1 MKKFIVLVIALTI
14 ILSLFTVKTAGSAE
28 EKISS
33 SLMHLSEENV
43 SIIVELTDTP
53 AVVYKKTLKFK
64 LLTIFIDD
72 SAERHAAKLELKQ
85 NNLIKYM
92 ERFNIEVQFNYTYL
106 FNGFSCT
113 VNRKHMMDIAENRN
127 VKRIFEDKK
136 AYLERTYATNVIKS
150 DVVNRMTDSSGAY
163 ITGKGVVVGLVDTGV
178 DYGNTELGG
187 GGFPNAKI
195 IGGYDF
201 ADMDS
206 NPMDTDGHG
215 THVAGIIGGSNYGVA
230 PDVKIRAYKVFT
242 GNTETTSISTIVKGI
257 DEAAKDKCDIINI
270 SIGTV
275 GGAGVGGD
283 PESIAVENATADGI
297 VVVAAAGNYGS
308 RSDLVPFPM
317 SAPASS
323 ESAIGVGAS
332 SDAMH
337 GVIAFWN
344 KDIRGTYPENS
355 PFFTDGSYDIVYCGY
370 GLESDFSG
378 KNLTGKIALVSRGII
393 YFGDKDINAKNAGA
407 KGIIVFNNVSGL
419 QDIELLSQF
428 NPEET
433 DFIPFLFISYT
444 DGLYIKQRLTGSTT
458 IKLSNEYGLGRIASF
473 SANGPTIDFYMK
485 PDLVA
490 PGVDITSTVLNN
502 NKSLASGTSMAAPF
516 VSGSAA
522 LIKQAR
528 KSLKPAEIK
537 SILMNTACILE
548 NSISGEPYSPLMQ
561 GSGRVDVQNAVN
573 STALVRPASFIF
585 GNDGKERI
593 GKFTVKNLSSNSL
606 FFSISYSTYSN
617 ETVKLTYPENIYV
630 APFSEKSFTVDFKA
644 DESIQGEVYGFI
656 YLEGESAILHIPFVY
671 LPLLKERHYIENVF
685 QSGDTLTADN
695 NIEINFT
702 VGLGIEDDTSQ
713 EPYRENNAGEIRV
726 DIYDTNGRFIDTIF
740 DESAI
745 YIGDYSVNL
754 NGRDIF
760 SNYFLKDEK
769 YYYKISY
776 LEANNDE
783 STIDM
788 HPVILRDEKSGSFNV
803 LNRRT
808 NYLNIY
814 LEEGKTPLLKKGEDF
829 WVDLSFKADQS
840 LTTLFIS
847 FKYDQ
852 FLLKILEIEQ
862 GEVALNENVTFV
874 DSVQSGTVYVTLSGE
889 IGETGIVAR
898 IHLEAIENGV
908 DFIYLG
914 YVSSSPQE
922 YFILRP
928 LKYKTSD
935 YSRIWDVNNDK
946 KVDDFDVDIFRESFG
961 LNKNEANFNLGC
973 DFNRDGIVD
982 GKDFLILTEHYGELY
997 P

>member
-28 EKISS
+28 EKISP

-163 ITGKGVVVGLVDTGV
+163 ITGKGIVVGLVDTGV

-444 DGLYIKQRLTGSTT
+444 DGLYIKQRITGSTT

-656 YLEGESAILHIPFVY
+656 YLEGESATLHIPFVY

-760 SNYFLKDEK
+760 ANYFLKDEK

-874 DSVQSGTVYVTLSGE
+874 DSVQPGTVYVTLSGE

-898 IHLEAIENGV
+898 VHLEAIENGV
-908 DFIYLG
+908 DFIYPG

-946 KVDDFDVDIFRESFG
+946 KVDDLDVEIFRESFG

>member
-1 MKKFIVLVIALTI
+1 MKKFIVLVIALTV

>member
-1 MKKFIVLVIALTI
+1 MKKLIVFGIVLTI
-14 ILSLFTVKTAGSAE
+14 VLSLFTVNMAGSAE
-28 EKISS
+28 EKIAP
-33 SLMHLSEENV
+33 SLMYSLEESV
-43 SIIVELTDTP
+43 SIIVELTDAP
-53 AVVYKKTLKFK
+53 VVIYKKTLKFR

-72 SAERHAAKLELKQ
+72 SAERHAAELELKQ
-85 NNLIKYM
+85 NDLIKYM
-92 ERFNIEVQFNYTYL
+92 ERFNIEVRFNYMYL

-113 VNRKHMMDIAENRN
+113 VDRKYMMDIAENRN
-127 VKRIFEDKK
+127 VKRVFEDKE
-136 AYLERTYATNVIKS
+136 AYLERTYATKVIKS
-150 DVVNRMTDSSGAY
+150 DIVNRMTDGSGEY
-163 ITGKGVVVGLVDTGV
+163 ITGKGIVVGVVDTGV
-178 DYGNTELGG
+178 DYGNIELGG

-206 NPMDTDGHG
+206 NPMDTAGHG

-242 GNTETTSISTIVKGI
+242 KNTETTLISTIVKGI
-257 DEAAKDKCDIINI
+257 EEAAKDKCDIINI
-270 SIGTV
+270 SIGTI
-275 GGAGVGGD
+275 GGAGEGGD

-317 SAPASS
+317 SVPASNGS
-323 ESAIGVGAS
+323 VIGVGAS
-332 SDAMH
+332 NDAMH
-337 GVIAFWN
+337 GVITFWN
-344 KDIRGTYPENS
+344 KDIIGTYPEGS
-355 PFFTDGSYDIVYCGY
+355 PFFTDGNYNIVYCGY

-393 YFGDKDINAKNAGA
+393 YFGDKDINAKNVGA

-419 QDIELLSQF
+419 PDIELQSQV

-433 DFIPFLFISYT
+433 DFMPLLFISYT
-444 DGLYIKQRLTGSTT
+444 NGLYIKQRIAGSTM
-458 IKLSNEYGLGRIASF
+458 IKLNNKYGLGKIASF

-502 NKSLASGTSMAAPF
+502 NKSLISGTSMAAPF

-522 LIKQAR
+522 LIKQTQ

-537 SILMNTACILE
+537 AILMNSACILE
-548 NSISGEPYSPLMQ
+548 NPVSGAPYSPLMQ
-561 GSGRVDVQNAVN
+561 GSGRIDIQSAVN

-593 GKFTVKNLSSNSL
+593 DKFTVKNLESNSL

-617 ETVKLTYPENIYV
+617 ETVNLTYPENIYV

-656 YLEGESAILHIPFVY
+656 YLKGESATLHIPFVY

-685 QSGDTLTADN
+685 QSGDTLTADS
-695 NIEINFT
+695 NIEINFA
-702 VGLGIEDDTSQ
+702 VGLGIEDDVSQ

-740 DESAI
+740 DESAV

-760 SNYFLKDEK
+760 TNYFLNDGK

-776 LEANNDE
+776 LEANKDE

-788 HPVILRDEKSGSFNV
+788 HPVISRDEKSGSFNV
-803 LNRRT
+803 LNGRT
-808 NYLNIY
+808 NYLNIN
-814 LEEGKTPLLKKGEDF
+814 LDEGKTPLLKKGEDF

-847 FKYDQ
+847 YKYDQ

-862 GEVALNENVTFV
+862 GEVALNDNVTFV
-874 DSVQSGTVYVTLSGE
+874 DSVQSGTVHITLSGE
-889 IGETGIVAR
+889 IGEIGVVAK
-898 IHLEAIENGV
+898 IHLKAIESGA
-908 DFIYLG
+908 DFIYPG
-914 YVSSSPQE
+914 YVSSSPKE

-928 LKYKTSD
+928 LKYKVSD
-935 YSRIWDVNNDK
+935 YSRMWDVDNDK
-946 KVDDFDVDIFRESFG
+946 KVNNLDVEIFRESFG
-961 LNKNEANFNLGC
+961 LNKNETNFNLIC

>member
-1 MKKFIVLVIALTI
+1 MKKFIIAALVLTI
-14 ILSLFTVKTAGSAE
+14 VLSLFTVKMADSTEG
-28 EKISS
+28 KISP
-33 SLMHLSEENV
+33 SLMHSSEENV
-43 SIIVELTDTP
+43 SIIVELTDAP
-53 AVVYKKTLKFK
+53 VVVYKKTLKFR
-64 LLTIFIDD
+64 LLTIFIND
-72 SAERHAAKLELKQ
+72 SAERHAAELEQKQ
-85 NNLIKYM
+85 NDLIKYM
-92 ERFNIEVQFNYTYL
+92 KRFNIKVRFNYTYL

-113 VNRKHMMDIAENRN
+113 VDRKHMMDIAENRN
-127 VKRIFEDKK
+127 VKRVFEDKK
-136 AYLERTYATNVIKS
+136 AYLERTYATRVIKS
-150 DVVNRMTDSSGAY
+150 DVVNRMTDSSGEY
-163 ITGKGVVVGLVDTGV
+163 ITGKSIVVGVVDTGV

-187 GGFPNAKI
+187 GGFPNAKV

-201 ADMDS
+201 SDMDS
-206 NPMDTDGHG
+206 DPMDNDGHG

-242 GNTETTSISTIVKGI
+242 GKIETTSISTIIKGI
-257 DEAAKDKCDIINI
+257 EQAAKDKCDVINI

-275 GGAGVGGD
+275 GGSGKGGD

-317 SAPASS
+317 SAPASNGS
-323 ESAIGVGAS
+323 VIGVGAS
-332 SDAMH
+332 NDAMH
-337 GVIAFWN
+337 GVIGFWG
-344 KDIRGTYPENS
+344 KDIVGTYPEGS
-355 PFFTDGSYDIVYCGY
+355 PFFTDGNYEVVYCGY

-378 KNLTGKIALVSRGII
+378 ENLTGKIALVSRGII
-393 YFGDKDINAKNAGA
+393 YFGDKDINAKNMGA

-419 QDIELLSQF
+419 PDVELQSQSGSK
-428 NPEET
+428 ET

-444 DGLYIKQRLTGSTT
+444 DGLYIKQRIAGSTV
-458 IKLSNEYGLGRIASF
+458 IKLDNKYGLGKIASF

-516 VSGSAA
+516 VSGSVA
-522 LIKQAR
+522 LIKQAQ
-528 KSLKPAEIK
+528 KSLKPTEIK
-537 SILMNTACILE
+537 SILMNTAYILE
-548 NSISGEPYSPLMQ
+548 NPVSSAPYSPLMQ

-585 GNDGKERI
+585 GNDGRGKT
-593 GKFTVKNLSSNSL
+593 GKFTVRNLSNISL
-606 FFSISYSTYSN
+606 FFSISYSIYSS
-617 ETVKLTYPENIYV
+617 ETVNLTYPENIYV

-656 YLEGESAILHIPFVY
+656 YLEGESTTLHIPFVY
-671 LPLLKERHYIENVF
+671 LPSLGERHYIENIF
-685 QSGDTLTADN
+685 QSGDTLTASN

-740 DESAI
+740 DESSV

-760 SNYFLKDEK
+760 ANYFLKDGK

-783 STIDM
+783 SIIDIQ
-788 HPVILRDEKSGSFNV
+788 PVISRDEKSGSFNV
-803 LNRRT
+803 LNGRT
-808 NYLNIY
+808 NYLNIN
-814 LEEGKTPLLKKGEDF
+814 LEEGQTPLLKKGEDF
-829 WVDLSFKADQS
+829 WVDLFFKADQS

-847 FKYDQ
+847 YKYDQ

-862 GEVALNENVTFV
+862 GEVALNDSVTFV
-874 DSVQSGTVYVTLSGE
+874 NSVQSGTVYITLSGE
-889 IGETGIVAR
+889 IGETGVAAR
-898 IHLEAIENGV
+898 IHIKAIENGV
-908 DFIYLG
+908 DFVYPG
-914 YVSSSPQE
+914 YVSSSPQK

-928 LKYKTSD
+928 LKYRVSD
-935 YSRIWDVNNDK
+935 YSRMWDVNNDK
-946 KVDDFDVDIFRESFG
+946 KVDGLDVEIFRESFG
-961 LNKNEANFNLGC
+961 LNKNETNFNSIC
-973 DFNRDGIVD
+973 DFNRDGIID

>member
-1 MKKFIVLVIALTI
+1 MKKFIVLVIALTV

-760 SNYFLKDEK
+760 ANYFLKDEK

-874 DSVQSGTVYVTLSGE
+874 DSVQPGTVYVTLSGE

-898 IHLEAIENGV
+898 VHLEAIENGV